1 MFKIMPHAALLALAT
16 ALGCG
21 SDSAG
26 TSPGTVSVS
35 IWGEDYIAD
44 RIPPVMGAEA
54 GIEEAW
60 TVRYTRFLVTLGD
73 FTVAAA
79 DGTAGGALAP
89 MRVYDLKTTATPF
102 VVGRITNVP
111 SRRMDRVSYRIAPA
125 TAASTLGNA
134 TAADLTLMQTNG
146 YGIYVEGE
154 GTRMGTTVRFRWG
167 FTQGITYSPCSNA
180 DESLGLAVPSGG
192 NVDAQITV
200 HGDHFFYDDLQSESA
215 RLRFQAIADAD
226 VAPIGNGDGTV
237 TLEELARVD
246 LTTLP
251 STQYGGGDMGR
262 VRTLRDFVT
271 AISAT
276 VGHFNGEGHCQE
288 RVQ

>member
-1 MFKIMPHAALLALAT
+1 MKLHTTVLLTLSA

-21 SDSAG
+21 GDSAG

-44 RIPPVMGAEA
+44 RIPPLMGTTVGFED
-54 GIEEAW
+54 GW

-89 MRVYDLKTTATPF
+89 MRVYDIKTAATPF
-102 VVGRITNVP
+102 VVGRVTAVP

-125 TAASTLGNA
+125 TAASTVGNA
-134 TAADLTLMQTNG
+134 TAADLTLMQTHG

-154 GTRMGTTVRFRWG
+154 GTRMGATVRFRWG

-180 DESLGLAVPSGG
+180 DGSLGLAVPSAG
-192 NVDAQITV
+192 NVDAQITL

-215 RLRFQAIADAD
+215 RLRFDAIAAADAD
-226 VAPIGNGDGTV
+226 RDGAV

-251 STQYGGGDMGR
+251 STQYGGGDMSR
-262 VRTLRDFVT
+262 VRTLRDFIT
-271 AISAT
+271 TISAT

>member
-1 MFKIMPHAALLALAT
+1 MKLHMTVFLVLT
-16 ALGCG
+16 GALGCG

-35 IWGEDYIAD
+35 VWGEDYIAD

-54 GIEEAW
+54 GIENGW
-60 TVRYTRFLVTLGD
+60 TVRYTRFLVNLGD
-73 FTVAAA
+73 FTVAAS

-102 VVGRITNVP
+102 VVGRITGVP

-125 TAASTLGNA
+125 TAASTAGNA

-154 GTRMGTTVRFRWG
+154 GSRMGTTVRFRWG
-167 FTQGITYSPCSNA
+167 FTQAITYSPCSNA
-180 DESLGLAVPSGG
+180 DDSLGLAVPSGG
-192 NVDAQITV
+192 NVDAQVTL
-200 HGDHFFYDDLQSESA
+200 HGDHFFYDDLQSPDA
-215 RLRFQAIADAD
+215 RLRFDAIAAADAD
-226 VAPIGNGDGTV
+226 RDGTV
-237 TLEELARVD
+237 TLDELARVD

-251 STQYGGGDMGR
+251 SDQYGGGDMGR

-276 VGHFNGEGHCQE
+276 IGHFNGEGHCQE
-288 RVQ
+288 RIQ

>member
-1 MFKIMPHAALLALAT
+1 MKFHATVLLVAT
-16 ALGCG
+16 GALGCG
-21 SDSAG
+21 GDSAG

-54 GIEEAW
+54 GIEGGW
-60 TVRYTRFLVTLGD
+60 TVRYTRFLVNLGD
-73 FTVAAA
+73 FTVAAS

-89 MRVYDLKTTATPF
+89 MRVYDLKTTSTPF
-102 VVGRITNVP
+102 LVGRITGVP

-125 TAASTLGNA
+125 TAASTAGNA

-154 GTRMGTTVRFRWG
+154 GSRMGTTVRFRWG
-167 FTQGITYSPCSNA
+167 FSQAISYSPCSNA
-180 DESLGLAVPSGG
+180 DDSLGLAVPSGG
-192 NVDAQITV
+192 NVDAQITL
-200 HGDHFFYDDLQSESA
+200 HGDHFFYDDLQSPDA
-215 RLRFQAIADAD
+215 RLRFDAIAAADAD
-226 VAPIGNGDGTV
+226 RDGTV

-251 STQYGGGDMGR
+251 SDQYGGGDMGR

-276 VGHFNGEGHCQE
+276 IGHFNGEGHCQE
-288 RVQ
+288 RIQ

>member
-1 MFKIMPHAALLALAT
+1 MFKIMPPAALLALAT

-54 GIEEAW
+54 GIEDGW
-60 TVRYTRFLVTLGD
+60 TVRYTRFLVNLGD

-89 MRVYDLKTTATPF
+89 MRVYDLKTTAAPF
-102 VVGRITNVP
+102 VVGRITAVP
-111 SRRMDRVSYRIAPA
+111 SRRMDRVSYRIASA

-134 TAADLTLMQTNG
+134 TAADLTLMQTGG

-167 FTQGITYSPCSNA
+167 FTQGITYSPCANA
-180 DESLGLAVPSGG
+180 DDSLGLAVPSGG
-192 NVDAQITV
+192 NVDAQITL

-237 TLEELARVD
+237 TLEELARVE

>member
-1 MFKIMPHAALLALAT
+1 MKLHTTVLLVVT
-16 ALGCG
+16 SALGCG
-21 SDSAG
+21 GDSVG

-54 GIEEAW
+54 GIENGW
-60 TVRYTRFLVTLGD
+60 TVRYTRFLVNLGD
-73 FTVAAA
+73 FSVAAS

-102 VVGRITNVP
+102 VVGRITGVP

-154 GTRMGTTVRFRWG
+154 GTRMGATVRFRWG
-167 FTQGITYSPCSNA
+167 FTQGIAYSPCSNA
-180 DESLGLAVPSGG
+180 DDSLGLAVPSGG
-192 NVDAQITV
+192 NVDAQITL
-200 HGDHFFYDDLQSESA
+200 HGDHLFYDDLQSPDA
-215 RLRFQAIADAD
+215 RLRFDAIASADAD
-226 VAPIGNGDGTV
+226 RDGSV

-251 STQYGGGDMGR
+251 SSQYGGGDMGR
-262 VRTLRDFVT
+262 VRTLRDFVI

>member
-1 MFKIMPHAALLALAT
+1 MRRAPGVRLPSLALLGLA

-26 TSPGTVSVS
+26 TTPGTVSVS

-44 RIPPVMGAEA
+44 RIPPLMGAAVGFEN
-54 GIEEAW
+54 GW
-60 TVRYTRFLVTLGD
+60 TVRYTRFLVNVGD
-73 FTVAAA
+73 FTVAAS
-79 DGTAGGALAP
+79 DGTVGGALAP
-89 MRVYDLKTTATPF
+89 MRVYDLTATAAPF
-102 VVGRITNVP
+102 AVGRISAVP
-111 SRRMDRVSYRIAPA
+111 SRRMDLVSYRIGPA
-125 TAASTLGNA
+125 AADSTAGNA
-134 TAADLTLMQTNG
+134 SAADVAFMQAGG
-146 YGIYVEGE
+146 YAVYVEGE
-154 GTRMGTTVRFRWG
+154 GTRTGAAVRFRWG
-167 FTQGITYSPCSNA
+167 FTRTVRFERCAGPDRSA
-180 DESLGLAVPSGG
+180 GLAVPSGG
-192 NVDAQITV
+192 NVDAQITI
-200 HGDHFFYDDLQSESA
+200 HGDHFFYDDLQSETA
-215 RLRFQAIADAD
+215 RLRFDAIAAADAD
-226 VAPIGNGDGTV
+226 ADGAV

-276 VGHFNGEGHCQE
+276 IGHFDGEGHCQE